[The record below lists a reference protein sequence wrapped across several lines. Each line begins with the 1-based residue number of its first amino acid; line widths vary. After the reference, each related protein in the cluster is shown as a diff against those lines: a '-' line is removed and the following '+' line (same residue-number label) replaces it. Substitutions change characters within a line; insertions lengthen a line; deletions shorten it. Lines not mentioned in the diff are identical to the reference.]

1 MGNENIEY
9 RKEMGATAMFWN
21 DQKSLSERMKVK
33 KEKIKKLAVAFGFY
47 GLSMGIMYLFL

>member
-1 MGNENIEY
+1 MEDENIGY

-21 DQKSLSERMKVK
+21 DEKTLAERMEVG

-47 GLSMGIMYLFL
+47 GLSMVIMYLFL